1 MNELLWFVVN
11 EESRVD
17 VYDLPFRPSGV
28 TSKAAMCGHLKTGY
42 RGAAGTSGFYAFIKS
57 LSILISYSNGC
68 EFRSS
73 PPAAWAK
80 LQDVAMMQRPI
91 KHGRHRGR
99 VTQQLAPVFYRPIGS
114 D

>member
-1 MNELLWFVVN
+1 MIGTAEACLAADSLEAGFYSSV
-11 EESRVD
+11 
-17 VYDLPFRPSGV
+17 V
-28 TSKAAMCGHLKTGY
+28 TSKAVMCGHLKTGH

-68 EFRSS
+68 EFRFS

-80 LQDVAMMQRPI
+80 LQDVAMMQQPI

-99 VTQQLAPVFYRPIGS
+99 ITQQLAPVFYRPIGS